1 MFDYFQP
8 IFWKED
14 YSKIAPEIEKINKL
28 YFSIKNNQKND
39 IQDIQENLPSTIN
52 IFNLIETQHNI
63 IKVLEKIIKS
73 MYDELSFRKLIIDK
87 KQRILKNLNEKIINK
102 LIDKC
107 SIQEIKINLLKKE
120 FIKIKKINNNIYPI
134 DINNI
139 NNNNNII
146 PLNIIAPLNTTE
158 FNGTIA
164 FLTPKSNKNNPIYK
178 KFINIKKIN
187 VPNNKYINKS
197 NSVNKIINNSIFKN
211 AINISN
217 YKPNNNS
224 SSKSKNFHKKSSSI
238 SNIIYLKNNLIMNND
253 ILNENKLLKTLPNKK
268 ISNSFSNKKNIYN
281 NFYNLSTNRN
291 KPQPN
296 KYTKELMGKSL
307 DIIKN
312 FEIKRCKYK
321 KNN

>member
-8 IFWKED
+8 NFWKED

-28 YFSIKNNQKND
+28 YFSIKNNHKND

-107 SIQEIKINLLKKE
+107 YIQENKINYLKKE
-120 FIKIKKINNNIYPI
+120 FNKIKKINNNIFPI
-134 DINNI
+134 DLNNI
-139 NNNNNII
+139 NNNII
-146 PLNIIAPLNTTE
+146 PLNIIAPLNSTE

-187 VPNNKYINKS
+187 VPNNHYINKS
-197 NSVNKIINNSIFKN
+197 NSVNKIIHNSILNKTFK
-211 AINISN
+211 INS
-217 YKPNNNS
+217 YKPHFNS
-224 SSKSKNFHKKSSSI
+224 SSKSKNLHKKCSSI
-238 SNIIYLKNNLIMNND
+238 SNKNNFKNNLIMNYD

-268 ISNSFSNKKNIYN
+268 ISNSFSNKKN
-281 NFYNLSTNRN
+281 NFNKFINLSTNRN
-291 KPQPN
+291 KPQPY
-296 KYTKELMGKSL
+296 KYTKELLGKSL

-321 KNN
+321 KK